1 MLRFRA
7 AGRLRQVMGMNRRER
22 ELVDE
27 LNPRRHRILAD
38 DKILAKELLAVHGLP
53 VPRTLAVIE
62 EMRDVAR
69 IRDIVGRYEHF
80 VIKPARGKAG
90 SGIAVLGPK
99 VEDGWYSSSQ
109 TVWDE
114 RDIRHLLGNILI
126 GEYAMRT
133 WDRALI
139 EERLITGPV
148 LEEMPT
154 VGLPDIRL
162 ITLHGETVMSMVR
175 FPTRRSGGK
184 ANLHLGAIGIG
195 VDLRTGITTS
205 GTCRGRP
212 VTRHPETKHPLAG
225 LKVTAWDDVVD
236 TARRAARAFPL
247 GYLGIDIVITDGGR
261 PVVLEVNVKPGLE
274 IQNANQRGLR
284 PEISRVLA
292 ALEGLSRNEA
302 EGAAPNETGETP
314 RIEVTGGRGT

>member
-1 MLRFRA
+1 
-7 AGRLRQVMGMNRRER
+7 MNRRER
-22 ELVDE
+22 ELVGD

-38 DKILAKELLAVHGLP
+38 DKILAKELLAADGLP

-69 IRDIVGRYEHF
+69 IRDIVGCYEHF
-80 VIKPARGKAG
+80 VIKPARGRAG

-99 VEDGWYSSSQ
+99 VEDGWHSSSR

-114 RDIRHLLGNILI
+114 SDIRHLLGNILL

-139 EERLITGPV
+139 EERVITGPV
-148 LEEMPT
+148 LEEVPT
-154 VGLPDIRL
+154 VGLPDIRV

-175 FPTRRSGGK
+175 FPTRSSRGK
-184 ANLHLGAIGIG
+184 ANLHLGALGIG
-195 VDLRTGITTS
+195 VDLRTGITTG
-205 GTCRGRP
+205 GTWRSRS
-212 VTRHPETKHPLAG
+212 VTRHPETNHPLAG
-225 LKVTAWDDVVD
+225 LKVKAWDEVVE
-236 TARRAARAFPL
+236 TARRAARVFPL
-247 GYLGIDIVITDGGR
+247 GYLGIDIVITHEGR
-261 PVVLEVNVKPGLE
+261 PVVLEVNVRPGLE

-292 ALEGLSRNEA
+292 ALEGAGRNGI
-302 EGAAPNETGETP
+302 EGAARNEFGEPARTDP
-314 RIEVTGGRGT
+314 GGAARNEGPGGRGA